1 MVAWRLGMNNYRK
14 ISKLLGA
21 IKLTDFYLWYDMGLG
36 KHCCLNFK
44 YFRRYFVCYRWD
56 KNWGSPP
63 KLLAIHLTYF
73 SMVRISLGL
82 LVFKSVFTSSR
93 LTTADVRPTLLFLDI
108 FSVWSEIPLFSTAL
122 ALPWRLYSVLNR
134 YLLKEQ
140 MFLSSM
146 PAIKIR

>member
-21 IKLTDFYLWYDMGLG
+21 IKLTDFSLWYDMGLG

-44 YFRRYFVCYRWD
+44 DFRRYFVCYRWD